1 MRDKW
6 LQRRAPFSPGHFAK
20 RISCVQ
26 QGGVRKPLLSG
37 IRICSKQ
44 RLERE
49 SARQTL
55 SSATSPSA
63 SGGDVV
69 RRATASIAAQ
79 FPGSPRL
86 LSSCRGRAI
95 EAIEHPKDPVDVPT
109 ETLHRAKRKVNEP
122 TPALHLRTCF
132 VLDEEGRIRCTR
144 EPEPTAGP
152 IFTLIRSPSCCI
164 WAVRADVPAEFAV
177 ELGRFAAREPLLHDS
192 EGSPVYANAYL
203 SLLGGPIASGPV
215 FSFPD
220 ELTRPVGVTLVDDL
234 HLLERHFH
242 RWTASEISERSPIFA
257 VRRRLSC
264 QCLLLSQELRDRRRG
279 WCRNRSSFSGA
290 WTCCARHH
298 GLGSSRTSVG
308 TCSSLQHLLEQ
319 RGIPSCGA

>member
-1 MRDKW
+1 V
-6 LQRRAPFSPGHFAK
+6 RR
-20 RISCVQ
+20 R
-26 QGGVRKPLLSG
+26 PLLHSSQG
-37 IRICSKQ
+37 
-44 RLERE
+44 RLAFCRVAGAELLR
-49 SARQTL
+49 L
-55 SSATSPSA
+55 SSTLRTPSTF
-63 SGGDVV
+63 
-69 RRATASIAAQ
+69 R
-79 FPGSPRL
+79 P
-86 LSSCRGRAI
+86 
-95 EAIEHPKDPVDVPT
+95 
-109 ETLHRAKRKVNEP
+109 LHRAKRKVNEP

-257 VRRRLSC
+257 VLDDGYPVSVC
-264 QCLLLSQELRDRRRG
+264 FSA
-279 WCRNRSSFSGA
+279 RSSETAAEAGVETAPAFRGRGLAARVTTAWARAVRASGRA
-290 WTCCARHH
+290 PLYSTSWSNGESRAVARK
-298 GLGSSRTSVG
+298 LNLAQFAS
-308 TCSSLQHLLEQ
+308 E
-319 RGIPSCGA
+319 

>member
-1 MRDKW
+1 M
-6 LQRRAPFSPGHFAK
+6 
-20 RISCVQ
+20 
-26 QGGVRKPLLSG
+26 
-37 IRICSKQ
+37 
-44 RLERE
+44 
-49 SARQTL
+49 
-55 SSATSPSA
+55 AT
-63 SGGDVV
+63 
-69 RRATASIAAQ
+69 Q

-257 VRRRLSC
+257 VLDDGYPVSVC
-264 QCLLLSQELRDRRRG
+264 FSA
-279 WCRNRSSFSGA
+279 RSSETAAEAGVETAPAFRGRGLAARVTTAWARAVRASGRVPLYSTSWSNGESRA
-290 WTCCARHH
+290 VARK
-298 GLGSSRTSVG
+298 LNLAQFAS
-308 TCSSLQHLLEQ
+308 E
-319 RGIPSCGA
+319 